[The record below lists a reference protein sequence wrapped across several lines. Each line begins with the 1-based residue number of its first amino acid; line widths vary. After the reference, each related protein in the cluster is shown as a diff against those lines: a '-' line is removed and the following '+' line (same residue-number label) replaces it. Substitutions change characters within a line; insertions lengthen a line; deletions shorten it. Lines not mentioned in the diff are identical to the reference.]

1 MEQKIGRRSYD
12 HVGVQ
17 ARVLAIKSMPQHDRK
32 NLVGAIKRSLTD
44 RSPTVRAAAL
54 DLVREA
60 DVNEVEDQ
68 VRKTLLDKH
77 RSVRYTAVE
86 TLGALHEDE
95 GIAARWLYPLLED
108 PFPLVR
114 VEALEALVRIG
125 DRQALN
131 LITKRLDDNDGLVR
145 SYAAWS
151 IAQLGGTRYVSKIIQ
166 RASTENDDIAKVGMV
181 DALFTLGDKTQFP
194 RLLEFLFSDDYLVRC
209 AAANALG
216 AAKLTAKQLRAAIQ
230 AVTYAAEHPLVRGD
244 KTTMEKVLKELQGEA

>member
-1 MEQKIGRRSYD
+1 MPGDHMEQKIGRRSYD

-95 GIAARWLYPLLED
+95 GIAAR
-108 PFPLVR
+108 
-114 VEALEALVRIG
+114 
-125 DRQALN
+125 
-131 LITKRLDDNDGLVR
+131 
-145 SYAAWS
+145 
-151 IAQLGGTRYVSKIIQ
+151 
-166 RASTENDDIAKVGMV
+166 
-181 DALFTLGDKTQFP
+181 
-194 RLLEFLFSDDYLVRC
+194 
-209 AAANALG
+209 
-216 AAKLTAKQLRAAIQ
+216 
-230 AVTYAAEHPLVRGD
+230 
-244 KTTMEKVLKELQGEA
+244 